1 MQVHD
6 SAELHAETDR
16 ISTRHQLT
24 LSVLWFAL
32 NFQNAALLPIVLP
45 VQILLFVAPG
55 AVGNAQQATFLG
67 WLATLGA
74 SLALFMPA
82 VAGALSDRTT
92 GPWGKRRPY
101 IALGAVLLL
110 VGSSVLAV
118 PRNIGLLIAG
128 LLLFQLGNTICT
140 GGYQGLLPDQVPDA
154 QRGEASGYIGLMTIL
169 GNAGSLGLAAVLLGQ
184 ITACRCRR
192 HSPGCGILLH
202 RHGIHPRRLCAHHR
216 LRGA

>member
-1 MQVHD
+1 MQIHD
-6 SAELHAETDR
+6 RAELNAATDR
-16 ISTRHQLT
+16 ISARHHIT

-55 AVGNAQQATFLG
+55 AVGNAEQATFLG

-74 SLALFMPA
+74 VLALFMPA
-82 VAGALSDRTT
+82 IAGALSDRTT
-92 GPWGKRRPY
+92 GSWGKRRPY

-110 VGSSVLAV
+110 VGSSMLAF
-118 PRNIGLLIAG
+118 PRNIGFLLAG

-140 GGYQGLLPDQVPDA
+140 GGYQGLLPDQVPDT

-184 ITACRCRR
+184 ITA
-192 HSPGCGILLH
+192 SSADAG
-202 RHGIHPRRLCAHHR
+202 
-216 LRGA
+216 